1 MSEFSNENLDRSLV
15 MERAN
20 KKLSPKA
27 QKAWNSLDGKM
38 RKEIQKDNPFRWQRN
53 ERIRELRAKGI
64 IFETLA
70 EITGLNRTAIY
81 YIVKNKPQ
89 ITEYQRQEIQGL
101 IATFE
106 ALLSTLNRLLTDTS
120 QRRDEGNKH

>member
-1 MSEFSNENLDRSLV
+1 

-27 QKAWNSLDGKM
+27 QKAWDSLDGKT
-38 RKEIQKDNPFRWQRN
+38 RKEIQKDNPFRSQRN

-81 YIVKNKPQ
+81 YIVKRETH

-106 ALLSTLNRLLTDTS
+106 ALLSTISKLLIDTS

>member
-1 MSEFSNENLDRSLV
+1 
-15 MERAN
+15 MERA
-20 KKLSPKA
+20 KSKLAPKA
-27 QKAWNSLDGKM
+27 QKAWDQLDEKT
-38 RKEIQKDNPFRWQRN
+38 RKEIQKNNPFKENRN
-53 ERIRELRAKGI
+53 RRIRELRAKGVT
-64 IFETLA
+64 FETLA
-70 EITGLNRTAIY
+70 AITGLNRGSTY
-81 YIVKNKPQ
+81 RIVKDKPH

>member
-1 MSEFSNENLDRSLV
+1 

-27 QKAWNSLDGKM
+27 QKAWDSLDEKM
-38 RKEIQKDNPFRWQRN
+38 RKEIQKDNPFRSQRN

-89 ITEYQRQEIQGL
+89 ITEYQRQETQGL

-106 ALLSTLNRLLTDTS
+106 ALLQNINRLLTDTVR
-120 QRRDEGNKH
+120 RRDEGKRKLG